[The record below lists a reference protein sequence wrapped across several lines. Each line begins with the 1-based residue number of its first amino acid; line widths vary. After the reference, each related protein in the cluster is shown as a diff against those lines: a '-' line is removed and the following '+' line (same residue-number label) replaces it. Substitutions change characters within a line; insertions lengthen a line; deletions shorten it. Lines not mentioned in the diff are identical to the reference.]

1 MKIGKTVKWMFLF
14 AICNLSAQNNYS
26 FDFGLNAQP
35 TENIKINEVSFGAG
49 YGKTFDSKV
58 KIANEFAFNSKRI
71 NYFNDNIS
79 NSFTTFTDVRNKVT
93 ISYLK
98 SEKTHFNLEIEPFVA
113 SENNL
118 KWNDID
124 LLGELNMD
132 FNWSP
137 MAKIKLGVSR
147 NTVFGKPMILPVFAY
162 DYHYNKDLNFRI
174 GFPETNIKYSNN
186 SRNIFYIKNVF
197 NGSVY
202 NLDAAD
208 KAFSLN
214 SSKASFSQQ
223 TTSLE
228 FERNMDANWFVNF
241 KMGYD
246 FNRKYL
252 LLDNDYNT
260 TFDFNIK
267 DGCNFGLTI
276 KYKH

>member
-14 AICNLSAQNNYS
+14 TICKLSAQNNYS
-26 FDFGLNAQP
+26 IDFAINTQP
-35 TENIKINEVSFGAG
+35 TEKININEVSFGAD
-49 YGKTFDSKV
+49 YSKTFNSK
-58 KIANEFAFNSKRI
+58 IRITNDFAFNSKKI
-71 NYFNDNIS
+71 NYFNYGS
-79 NSFTTFTDVRNKVT
+79 SESFTAFTEVRNKIT
-93 ISYLK
+93 FSYLK
-98 SEKTHFNLEIEPFVA
+98 TKKTHFNLEIEPFVA

-118 KWNDID
+118 KWNDFD
-124 LLGELNMD
+124 LLGGLNMD
-132 FNWSP
+132 FILSP
-137 MAKIKLGVSR
+137 KTKMKLGISR

-162 DYHYNKDLNFRI
+162 DYQYNNDFNFRI

-186 SRNIFYIKNVF
+186 SRNSFFIKNIF

-202 NLDAAD
+202 QLDGAS
-208 KAFSLN
+208 KSLSLN

-228 FERNMDANWFVNF
+228 YERNMDGNWFVNF

-246 FNRKYL
+246 FNKKYL

-260 TFDFNIK
+260 TSDFGIK
-267 DGCNFGLTI
+267 DGCNLGLTI

>member
-26 FDFGLNAQP
+26 FDFGLNTQP
-35 TENIKINEVSFGAG
+35 TENIKINEVSFGAD
-49 YGKTFDSKV
+49 YSKTFDSKI
-58 KIANEFAFNSKRI
+58 KIANEFVFNSKKI
-71 NYFNDNIS
+71 NYFNDDIS
-79 NSFTTFTDVRNKVT
+79 NSFTAFTEVRNKFT

-98 SEKTHFNLEIEPFVA
+98 NEKTHLNIEIEPFIA
-113 SENNL
+113 SSNHL
-118 KWNDID
+118 KISDID
-124 LLGELNMD
+124 LLGGVNMSLLLSS
-132 FNWSP
+132 NN
-137 MAKIKLGVSR
+137 KIMFGLSR

-162 DYHYNKDLNFRI
+162 DYQYSNDLNFRI

-186 SRNIFYIKNVF
+186 SRNSFFIKNIF

-202 NLDAAD
+202 NLDAAEM
-208 KAFSLN
+208 AFSLN
-214 SSKASFSQQ
+214 STKASFSQQ

-228 FERNMDANWFVNF
+228 YERNMDTNWFVNF

-252 LLDNDYNT
+252 LQDSNYNT

-267 DGCNFGLTI
+267 DGCNLGLTI

>member
-1 MKIGKTVKWMFLF
+1 MKIGKTLKWMFLF
-14 AICNLSAQNNYS
+14 TICNLSAQNNYS
-26 FDFGLNAQP
+26 FDFLVNTQP
-35 TENIKINEVSFGAG
+35 TENIKMNEVSFGAD
-49 YGKTFDSKV
+49 YSKTFDSK
-58 KIANEFAFNSKRI
+58 IRITNDFAFNSKKI
-71 NYFNDNIS
+71 NYFNYDIS
-79 NSFTTFTDVRNKVT
+79 NSFTAFTEVRNKFT
-93 ISYLK
+93 FSYLK
-98 SEKTHFNLEIEPFVA
+98 TVKTHFNLEIEPFVA

-124 LLGELNMD
+124 LLGGLNMD
-132 FNWSP
+132 FNLSP
-137 MAKIKLGVSR
+137 NTKIKFGVSR
-147 NTVFGKPMILPVFAY
+147 NTVLGKPIILPVFAY
-162 DYHYNKDLNFRI
+162 DYHYSNNLNFKV

-186 SRNIFYIKNVF
+186 SRNTFYLKNVF

-202 NLDAAD
+202 NLDTTD

-228 FERNMDANWFVNF
+228 YERNMDANWFVNF

-252 LLDNDYNT
+252 LQDSNYNT
-260 TFDFNIK
+260 TFDFKIK
-267 DGCNFGLTI
+267 EGCNFGLTI